1 MTLSPP
7 YPGIIRPV
15 GSAVTMTC
23 TVELSPVVNIPVTVM
38 TEWTGPA
45 GFAAN
50 ITAQPMEG
58 STMNY
63 ASTAEVDS
71 LERNESG
78 VYTCMA
84 TITTTSPFLRDSAS
98 NNRTARITVGK
109 TVSWPHSQ
117 APSINF
123 VGKHNTIAV
132 AL

>member
-1 MTLSPP
+1 M
-7 YPGIIRPV
+7 
-15 GSAVTMTC
+15 
-23 TVELSPVVNIPVTVM
+23 VNIPVTVM

-45 GFAAN
+45 GFAVN
-50 ITAQPMEG
+50 ITAQPIEG

-63 ASTAEVDS
+63 TSTAVVDS
-71 LERNESG
+71 LGRNESG

-84 TITTTSPFLRDSAS
+84 TIITTSPFLRDSAS
-98 NNRTARITVGK
+98 NNGTARITVGK
-109 TVSWPHSQ
+109 TVGWPHSQ